1 MTPGARIQAAIEC
14 LDAIAAGAAA
24 EQVLTGWARRSR
36 FAGSKD
42 RSAVRDHVFG
52 VLRRWRSCAAL
63 GGGETGRALM
73 LGALRQDDEPPEPL
87 FSGLGHAPAPL
98 TGDELAAGRAPS
110 EGPEALDM
118 PDWLWPRLGEEAA
131 QTAAALRHRAGV
143 HLRVNLAKADVPSAI
158 ESLESSG
165 IRAVPHPASPTALEV
180 VEGARALRNAPAYT
194 DGLVELQDAASQAVV
209 DKLQL
214 RAGMRVL
221 DLCAGGG
228 GKTLAIA
235 ARCPEAEV
243 FAHDI
248 APQRLNDLLPRA
260 DRAGAKVLVL
270 GTDRLEAEAPFDL
283 VVCDVP
289 CSGSG
294 SWRRAPEGKWRLDAA
309 ALDRL
314 RTTQADILRQA
325 MGLTSADGTVAYAT
339 CSVLDEENSA
349 LIQTVLGETSGWALV
364 SEARW
369 PVTQGTDG
377 FYTGHLRRV

>member
-14 LDAIAAGAAA
+14 LDAIAGGAAA

-42 RSAVRDHVFG
+42 RAAVRDHVFG

-73 LGALRQDDEPPEPL
+73 LGALRQDDEAPESL
-87 FSGLGHAPAPL
+87 FSGQGHAPAPL
-98 TGDELAAGRAPS
+98 TPEELALGRPPA
-110 EGPEALDM
+110 EGAEALDM
-118 PDWLWPRLGEEAA
+118 PDWLWPRLGDDAA

-143 HLRVNLAKADVPSAI
+143 HLRVNLIKADVDWAI
-158 ESLESSG
+158 ESLKHSG
-165 IRAVPHPASPTALEV
+165 ITAVSHPASPTALEV

-209 DKLQL
+209 DRLNL

-235 ARCPEAEV
+235 ARCPEAQV

-248 APQRLNDLLPRA
+248 APQRLNDLQPRA
-260 DRAGAKVLVL
+260 ERAGAHVSVIA
-270 GTDRLEAEAPFDL
+270 TDKLAAAAPFDL
-283 VVCDVP
+283 VLCDVP

-314 RTTQADILRQA
+314 RATQADILRQA
-325 MGLTSADGTVAYAT
+325 MNFTTEGGTVAYAT
-339 CSVLDEENSA
+339 CSVLAEENS
-349 LIQTVLGETSGWALV
+349 LLVQSVLSESSGWLMVDQAH
-364 SEARW
+364 W

-377 FYTGHLRRV
+377 FYTAHLCRA

>member
-14 LDAIAAGAAA
+14 LDAIAGGAAA

-42 RSAVRDHVFG
+42 RAAVRDHVFG

-73 LGALRQDDEPPEPL
+73 LGALRQDDKPPEPL
-87 FSGLGHAPAPL
+87 FSGQGHAPAPL
-98 TGDELAAGRAPS
+98 TPEELASGRPPA
-110 EGPEALDM
+110 EGAEALDM
-118 PDWLWPRLGEEAA
+118 PDWLWPRLGHDAA

-143 HLRVNLAKADVPSAI
+143 HLRVNLIKADVDWAI
-158 ESLESSG
+158 ESLKHSG
-165 IRAVPHPASPTALEV
+165 ITAVSHPASPTALEV
-180 VEGARALRNAPAYT
+180 VEGARALRNAPAYA

-209 DKLQL
+209 DRLNL
-214 RAGMRVL
+214 HAGMRVL

-235 ARCPEAEV
+235 ARCPEAQV

-248 APQRLNDLLPRA
+248 APQRLNDLQPRA
-260 DRAGAKVLVL
+260 ERAGAHVSVIA
-270 GTDRLEAEAPFDL
+270 TDKLAAAAPFDL
-283 VVCDVP
+283 VLCDVP

-325 MGLTSADGTVAYAT
+325 MNFTTEGGTVAYAT
-339 CSVLDEENSA
+339 CSVLAEENS
-349 LIQTVLGETSGWALV
+349 LLVQSVL
-364 SEARW
+364 SEALDWSMVDQAHW

-377 FYTGHLRRV
+377 FYTAHLCRA